1 MVAHRKNVPSPRGYV
16 PSSGLIVLT
25 VMVVIG
31 AAGWLGW
38 LVVDD
43 DAARAA
49 DAAPSSATTAPAP
62 APESSAPESSEPPT
76 DATPAPS
83 PEPEPEPETEK
94 TTEAPAEAR
103 REAGVAVLNNSGVT
117 GAARAFS
124 VKVTGAGWT
133 VQGIGNWRGA
143 IPANT
148 VYYPAGLQAQ
158 ARLLAEDVGIE
169 RVLPSV
175 APMGTDRLTII
186 LSGPQ

>member
-49 DAAPSSATTAPAP
+49 DTAPSSATSAPAPAP
-62 APESSAPESSEPPT
+62 APESSEPT
-76 DATPAPS
+76 ADATPAPS
-83 PEPEPEPETEK
+83 EPEPEPEPEPEK
-94 TTEAPAEAR
+94 TSEAPAEVR
-103 REAGVAVLNNSGVT
+103 READVAVLNNSGVT

-169 RVLPSV
+169 RVLPRV
-175 APMGTDRLTII
+175 APMGADRLTII

>member
-25 VMVVIG
+25 IMVVIG

-62 APESSAPESSEPPT
+62 APESSAPESSEPRT

-83 PEPEPEPETEK
+83 PEPEPEK